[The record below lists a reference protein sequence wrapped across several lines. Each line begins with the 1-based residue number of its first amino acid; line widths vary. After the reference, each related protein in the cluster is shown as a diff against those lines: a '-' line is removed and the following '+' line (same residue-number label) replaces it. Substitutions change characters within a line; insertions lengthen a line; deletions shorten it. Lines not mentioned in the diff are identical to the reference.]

1 MNASQVFAA
10 VAITLCAS
18 AAMAVEATQFEPVA
32 TPGLTRAEVKAELAS
47 ARIDGTLMSRGE
59 ATEFVDRPMAA
70 SQRQR
75 DEVRAEARWAGR
87 VHKFDS
93 LYAGS
98 L

>member
-10 VAITLCAS
+10 VAITLSAS
-18 AAMAVEATQFEPVA
+18 AAMAVEATQFEPAA
-32 TPGLTRAEVKAELAS
+32 TPGLTRAEVKAELAR

-59 ATEFVDRPMAA
+59 GTEFVDRPVAA

-93 LYAGS
+93 MYAGS
-98 L
+98 M